1 MMEVTFCVM
10 IEVTKRKV
18 TEKRCN
24 MTLSEFLKNYG
35 NNACISIEGYCEE
48 ERYDYV
54 ALPSW
59 VQDEDDMAEFEA
71 EELSGNNPN
80 HYIPSCLFKE
90 PWWDK
95 VKDRE
100 VVHWNIIGGGMYK
113 VELCIELGKERQHE

>member
-1 MMEVTFCVM
+1 
-10 IEVTKRKV
+10 
-18 TEKRCN
+18 

-80 HYIPSCLFKE
+80 HYISSCLFKE

>member
-1 MMEVTFCVM
+1 M
-10 IEVTKRKV
+10 IEVTKRIV

-35 NNACISIEGYCEE
+35 NNACISIDGYCEE
-48 ERYDYV
+48 ARYDYV

-59 VQDEDDMAEFEA
+59 VETDEDMEEFEA

-80 HYIPSCLFKE
+80 HYVPDCLFKE
-90 PWWDK
+90 EWWDE

-100 VVHWNIIGGGMYK
+100 VSHWNIIGGGIYK
-113 VELCIELGKERQHE
+113 VELCITLKGARR

>member
-1 MMEVTFCVM
+1 
-10 IEVTKRKV
+10 
-18 TEKRCN
+18 

-59 VQDEDDMAEFEA
+59 VEDEDDMAEFEA

-100 VVHWNIIGGGMYK
+100 VVHWNIIGGGIYK
-113 VELCIELGKERQHE
+113 VELCIELGKERQHEQD